1 MWIKLFRAEWRKITG
16 NRWVTGCMI
25 WIFPIL
31 GVLATILMILGL
43 VLSSSFRNGIVA
55 EPATWTEVMILPWG
69 IPTNPVGR
77 GILLGFTA
85 VLFAGEYQWN
95 TWKTIVPRSRRVPL
109 ILTKFFTVAVFVIFA
124 FTLMSLLLTAG
135 VGLVSAMAGASY
147 GPELNGEVLSQFAE
161 DYGLQMANAFI
172 ATMIAACYAALA
184 AMITRSILASAI
196 FAIMFTIIETALIL
210 PLWLLAE
217 WLQRDFFLH
226 IYRFLPNSNLNNMFT
241 WLANDVPPEGMELPV
256 SGEVILD
263 SLEFSVVMLV
273 IWVVGLVALTAYL
286 FQRQDITN

>member
-1 MWIKLFRAEWRKITG
+1 MWVKLFRAEWRKITG

-31 GVLATILMILGL
+31 GVLATALMILGL
-43 VLSSSFRNGIVA
+43 ALSSSFRNGILE
-55 EPATWTEVMILPWG
+55 EPALWTDVMILPWG

-95 TWKTIVPRSRRVPL
+95 TWKVIVPRSRRVPL
-109 ILTKFFTVAVFVIFA
+109 ILTKFFTVAVFIIFA

-135 VGLVSAMAGASY
+135 VGLVSALAGASY
-147 GPELNGEVLSQFAE
+147 GPDLNSEALSQFAE

-172 ATMIAACYAALA
+172 ATMVAACYAALI
-184 AMITRSILASAI
+184 AMVTRSILASAI
-196 FAIMFTIIETALIL
+196 VAIAITIIETALIL
-210 PLWLLAE
+210 PLWVLAE

-226 IYRFLPNSNLNNMFT
+226 IYRFLPNYNLNNMFS

-256 SGEVILD
+256 SGDMIVD

-273 IWVVGLVALTAYL
+273 IWVVGLVTLTAYL